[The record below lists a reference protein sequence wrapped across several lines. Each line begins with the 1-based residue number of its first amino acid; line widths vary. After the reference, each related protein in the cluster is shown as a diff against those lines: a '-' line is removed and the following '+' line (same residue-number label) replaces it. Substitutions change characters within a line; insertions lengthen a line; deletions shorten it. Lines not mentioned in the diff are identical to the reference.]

1 MLFCL
6 FLSFLSLEERIYR
19 LMKLI
24 ESLYSWIW
32 NGIISV
38 SSGFKK
44 ETSKKLHISSVQRKS
59 VRPKPLL
66 ASGKCLVNASCY
78 SLFGVYLL
86 KYLTEKEELRFK
98 HNWLLEKHYL
108 CLNSLNKSSLT
119 HSALTIPDRNSNR
132 NGKNG
137 FSITCLSH
145 LGGSVGFIHEGF
157 NMKKRN

>member
-1 MLFCL
+1 M
-6 FLSFLSLEERIYR
+6 
-19 LMKLI
+19 
-24 ESLYSWIW
+24 
-32 NGIISV
+32 

-44 ETSKKLHISSVQRKS
+44 VTSKKLHISSVQRKS

-66 ASGKCLVNASCY
+66 ASGKCLVNASSY

-108 CLNSLNKSSLT
+108 CLNSLSKSSLT

-137 FSITCLSH
+137 FSITCLSQ
-145 LGGSVGFIHEGF
+145 LGGGQWGLF
-157 NMKKRN
+157 MKVSTWRNGTRYQARSIRLGEDYKESHIIVLLKF